1 MVLWKRFDF
10 LKLGIW
16 CLKFGTW
23 NSRPE
28 LLKIETLKTLDF
40 ERFETW
46 NFEKLKLEVFE
57 ICDLKF
63 WTWNLRFEIFTTWN
77 FGDFEFKNWVGHL
90 EGEIFK
96 LGNENFELKIW
107 DLEFKKNLKIWFWSF
122 ILNSFQEFF
131 ILSFFENLIF
141 FLKFFSFHDVIL
153 IFLFSRNGKEK
164 EIKRKEFFFLGVDS
178 TTQL

>member
-57 ICDLKF
+57 FVIWNFEHEIWGLKF
-63 WTWNLRFEIFTTWN
+63 LQLEI
-77 FGDFEFKNWVGHL
+77 
-90 EGEIFK
+90 
-96 LGNENFELKIW
+96 LGIL
-107 DLEFKKNLKIWFWSF
+107 NLKI
-122 ILNSFQEFF
+122 
-131 ILSFFENLIF
+131 
-141 FLKFFSFHDVIL
+141 
-153 IFLFSRNGKEK
+153 G
-164 EIKRKEFFFLGVDS
+164 LGI
-178 TTQL
+178 